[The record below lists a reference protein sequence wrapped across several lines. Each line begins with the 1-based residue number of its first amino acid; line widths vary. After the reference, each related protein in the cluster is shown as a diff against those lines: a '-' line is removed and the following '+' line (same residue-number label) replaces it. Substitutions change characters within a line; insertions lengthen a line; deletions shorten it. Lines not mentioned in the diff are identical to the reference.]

1 MLFRSPAYIRSA
13 VEDSLTRLQID
24 HIDLYQSHTDDAATP
39 LADTLGTYDELI
51 KAGKVGVIGA
61 SNYSAE
67 RFEEALAVSEKHNL
81 PRYESMQ
88 PNYNLYDRSDFEAK
102 MQDVC
107 VLNDVSV
114 ISYFSLASG
123 FLTGK
128 YRSEA
133 DLENKPRA
141 GMVKKYLNDRGYR
154 ILDALDKVA
163 KETSSTPARVAI
175 AWLMAQPGITAPIA
189 SATSLPQ
196 LEELFAATQLTLD
209 DAQLERLDAAS
220 R

>member
-1 MLFRSPAYIRSA
+1 
-13 VEDSLTRLQID
+13 
-24 HIDLYQSHTDDAATP
+24 
-39 LADTLGTYDELI
+39 
-51 KAGKVGVIGA
+51 
-61 SNYSAE
+61 
-67 RFEEALAVSEKHNL
+67 
-81 PRYESMQ
+81 
-88 PNYNLYDRSDFEAK
+88 

-141 GMVKKYLNDRGYR
+141 GMVKKYLTDRGYR
-154 ILDALDKVA
+154 ILDALDNVA
-163 KETSSTPARVAI
+163 TETSSTPARVGI

-196 LEELFAATQLTLD
+196 LEELFAATRLQLD
-209 DAQLERLDAAS
+209 AAQLEQLNAAS